1 MVQAEKEAKKHQGWQ
16 VTLKSSIVRTFYFL
30 FFCHTCKSIWIYI
43 RLVLKM
49 LFNDVND
56 DDIGEN
62 KTEVHLCLFLWVQIW
77 PKIMSQIQ
85 PWAYKS
91 VQIQPIC

>member
-1 MVQAEKEAKKHQGWQ
+1 
-16 VTLKSSIVRTFYFL
+16 
-30 FFCHTCKSIWIYI
+30 
-43 RLVLKM
+43 M